1 MFLIPLVLLLS
12 VQLDRADFSVSS
24 KFYLTWEALTTGP
37 KSSRYVGASVL
48 PCGHYMVLA
57 NLFAFLD
64 VQPEHITR
72 LEIDVGSRQ
81 AFKATTN
88 ATVGADVAVE
98 SAISPVAC

>member
-1 MFLIPLVLLLS
+1 MS
-12 VQLDRADFSVSS
+12 Y
-24 KFYLTWEALTTGP
+24 KFCLAWEALTTGP

-64 VQPEHITR
+64 VLPEHIMR
-72 LEIDVGSRQ
+72 LEIDVGFRQ

-88 ATVGADVAVE
+88 ATVGADVVVY
-98 SAISPVAC
+98 SAISPVAY